1 VGFHEKALAV
11 LEEAL
16 AEANKRADA
25 ALALADR
32 TLAQLAAAGGR
43 ADRLELD
50 LATALDAANQARR
63 EAQAAQDAADALRR
77 ADDARK
83 ARGLMA
89 RLRAALRGSD
99 LDISRRSAARDARR
113 PRSVTLQSRHDRSA
127 RTRSGARTSRPCPR
141 TATR

>member
-63 EAQAAQDAADALRR
+63 EAQAAQDALRR

-89 RLRAALRGSD
+89 RLRAALRGE
-99 LDISRRSAARDARR
+99 
-113 PRSVTLQSRHDRSA
+113 
-127 RTRSGARTSRPCPR
+127 
-141 TATR
+141 